1 MYACQF
7 KKSDDFGSYD
17 EGWELILQTPV
28 ILPVPN
34 EVVEGPGGRRISRQA
49 IYENHYKFDLK
60 GPSKSNLDLLYE
72 LSMSQK
78 GLL

>member
-34 EVVEGPGGRRISRQA
+34 EVVEGPGGRRILMFVRHQGMSSEAFMSDVDRA
-49 IYENHYKFDLK
+49 R
-60 GPSKSNLDLLYE
+60 GV
-72 LSMSQK
+72 LS
-78 GLL
+78 GT